1 VEQVELRTVR
11 RGLHWE
17 KCLHVSLAPPA
28 VEKKMVRHRWV
39 LDSILFLFVL
49 ALVGCDSPTAP
60 EVNLPVTRVVQG
72 FFSAGDASQRLVIRS
87 QAELTAAWDAMFRT
101 LSQPPEI
108 PIVDF
113 SQEMLII
120 ARAGAKPSG
129 GYCIT
134 VDSAVGSGRRMTVTV
149 RSGGPSAGTILP
161 VVTHPFDVVRVP
173 RRDEVTFSEVSFVG
187 NCGPL
192 T

>member
-1 VEQVELRTVR
+1 MEPR
-11 RGLHWE
+11 RGALH
-17 KCLHVSLAPPA
+17 SN
-28 VEKKMVRHRWV
+28 
-39 LDSILFLFVL
+39 LFLFVL

-72 FFSAGDASQRLVIRS
+72 FFSAGEASQRLVIRS

-101 LSQPPEI
+101 FSHPPEI
-108 PIVDF
+108 PIIDF
-113 SQEMLII
+113 SQEMVII
-120 ARAGAKPSG
+120 ARAGAKPTG
-129 GYCIT
+129 GYCVA
-134 VDSAVGSGRRMTVTV
+134 VDSAVGSRRSMMVTV
-149 RSGGPSAGTILP
+149 RSGGPSAGNAILP

-173 RRDEVTFSEVSFVG
+173 RRDEVTFTEVSFVG

>member
-1 VEQVELRTVR
+1 
-11 RGLHWE
+11 
-17 KCLHVSLAPPA
+17 
-28 VEKKMVRHRWV
+28 M
-39 LDSILFLFVL
+39 
-49 ALVGCDSPTAP
+49 
-60 EVNLPVTRVVQG
+60 NLPVTRVVQG

-101 LSQPPEI
+101 LSPPPEI

-120 ARAGAKPSG
+120 ALAGAKPSG
-129 GYCIT
+129 GYCIS
-134 VDSAVGSGRRMTVTV
+134 VDSAVGSRRRMTVTV
-149 RSGGPSAGTILP
+149 RSGGPSAGNPILP

-173 RRDEVTFSEVSFVG
+173 RRDEVTFTEVSFVG

>member
-1 VEQVELRTVR
+1 MKRER
-11 RGLHWE
+11 RGIH
-17 KCLHVSLAPPA
+17 P
-28 VEKKMVRHRWV
+28 
-39 LDSILFLFVL
+39 ILIASVI

-60 EVNLPVTRVVQG
+60 EAVPITRVTQG
-72 FFSAGDASQRLVIRS
+72 YFSAGDASQRVVVRS
-87 QAELTAAWDAMFRT
+87 QAELASAWEAMFRT
-101 LSQPPEI
+101 LSEPPEM
-108 PIVDF
+108 PAVDF

-129 GYCIT
+129 GYCIA
-134 VDSAVGSGRRMTVTV
+134 VDSAAASRRRMTVTV
-149 RSGGPSAGTILP
+149 RSGGPTAGNALLP

-173 RRDEVTFSEVSFVG
+173 RRDEVTFSEVSFIG

>member
-1 VEQVELRTVR
+1 MQ
-11 RGLHWE
+11 
-17 KCLHVSLAPPA
+17 
-28 VEKKMVRHRWV
+28 RHRRA
-39 LDSILFLFVL
+39 LRSILFLFVL

-72 FFSAGDASQRLVIRS
+72 FFSAGEASQRLVIRS
-87 QAELTAAWDAMFRT
+87 PAELTAAWDAMFRT
-101 LSQPPEI
+101 LSHPPEI
-108 PIVDF
+108 PTVDF
-113 SQEMLII
+113 SQEMVII
-120 ARAGAKPSG
+120 VRAGAKPTG

-134 VDSAVGSGRRMTVTV
+134 VDSAVGNRRRMTVTI
-149 RSGGPSAGTILP
+149 RSGGPSAGHTILP

-173 RRDEVTFSEVSFVG
+173 RREEVTFTEVSFVG

>member
-1 VEQVELRTVR
+1 ME
-11 RGLHWE
+11 
-17 KCLHVSLAPPA
+17 
-28 VEKKMVRHRWV
+28 RHRWA
-39 LDSILFLFVL
+39 LHSILFLFVL
-49 ALVGCDSPTAP
+49 ALVGCDSPVAP
-60 EVNLPVTRVVQG
+60 EVSLPVTRVVQG
-72 FFSAGDASQRLVIRS
+72 FFSAGEAPQRLVIQS

-101 LSQPPEI
+101 FSQPPEI
-108 PIVDF
+108 PIIDF

-120 ARAGAKPSG
+120 ARAGAKPTG

-134 VDSAVGSGRRMTVTV
+134 VDSAVGSQRRMTVTV
-149 RSGGPSAGTILP
+149 RSGGPSAGNTILP

-173 RRDEVTFSEVSFVG
+173 RRDEVMFTEVSFVG

>member
-1 VEQVELRTVR
+1 MKRHHRT
-11 RGLHWE
+11 L
-17 KCLHVSLAPPA
+17 C
-28 VEKKMVRHRWV
+28 
-39 LDSILFLFVL
+39 SIPFLFVL
-49 ALVGCDSPTAP
+49 GLLGCDSPTAP
-60 EVNLPVTRVVQG
+60 EVNLPVTRVIQG
-72 FFSAGDASQRLVIRS
+72 FFSDGEAPQRLVVQS

-101 LSQPPEI
+101 LSEPPQI
-108 PIVDF
+108 PTVDF
-113 SQEMLII
+113 SQEMVII

-134 VDSAVGSGRRMTVTV
+134 VDSVVGNSRRMTVTV
-149 RSGGPSAGTILP
+149 RSGGPSAGQTILP

-173 RRDEVTFSEVSFVG
+173 RRGEVTFTETSFVG

>member
-1 VEQVELRTVR
+1 ME
-11 RGLHWE
+11 
-17 KCLHVSLAPPA
+17 
-28 VEKKMVRHRWV
+28 RHRRA
-39 LDSILFLFVL
+39 LHSILFLFVL
-49 ALVGCDSPTAP
+49 GLIGCDSPTAP
-60 EVNLPVTRVVQG
+60 EVNLPVTRVIQG
-72 FFSAGDASQRLVIRS
+72 YFSAGDASQRLVIRS

-101 LSQPPEI
+101 LSPPPEI

-120 ARAGAKPSG
+120 ALAGAKPSG
-129 GYCIT
+129 GYCIS
-134 VDSAVGSGRRMTVTV
+134 VDSAVGSRRRMTVTV
-149 RSGGPSAGTILP
+149 RSGGPSAGNPILP

-173 RRDEVTFSEVSFVG
+173 RRDEVTFSEVSFIG

>member
-1 VEQVELRTVR
+1 MEHHRAA
-11 RGLHWE
+11 LH
-17 KCLHVSLAPPA
+17 A
-28 VEKKMVRHRWV
+28 
-39 LDSILFLFVL
+39 ILFLPVL
-49 ALVGCDSPTAP
+49 AVVGCDSPTAP

-72 FFSAGDASQRLVIRS
+72 YFSGGTASQRLVIRS
-87 QAELTAAWDAMFRT
+87 QTELTAAWDAIFSIF
-101 LSQPPEI
+101 SQPPEI
-108 PIVDF
+108 PIIDF

-134 VDSAVGSGRRMTVTV
+134 VDSAVGSRQRMTATV
-149 RSGGPSAGTILP
+149 RSGGPSAGNAILP

-173 RRDEVTFSEVSFVG
+173 RRDEVTFTEVSFVG

>member
-1 VEQVELRTVR
+1 M
-11 RGLHWE
+11 
-17 KCLHVSLAPPA
+17 A
-28 VEKKMVRHRWV
+28 RHRWAFH
-39 LDSILFLFVL
+39 SILFLLVL
-49 ALVGCDSPTAP
+49 ALVGCDSPTEP
-60 EVNLPVTRVVQG
+60 EVSLPVTRVVQG

-101 LSQPPEI
+101 FSQPPEI
-108 PIVDF
+108 PIIDF

-120 ARAGAKPSG
+120 ARAGAKPTG

-134 VDSAVGSGRRMTVTV
+134 VDSAVGSRRRMTVTV
-149 RSGGPSAGTILP
+149 RSGGPSAGNPILP

-173 RRDEVTFSEVSFVG
+173 RRDEVAFTEVSFVG

>member
-1 VEQVELRTVR
+1 ME
-11 RGLHWE
+11 
-17 KCLHVSLAPPA
+17 
-28 VEKKMVRHRWV
+28 RHRWT
-39 LDSILFLFVL
+39 LHSILLVFVL

-60 EVNLPVTRVVQG
+60 EVSLPVTRVVQG

-87 QAELTAAWDAMFRT
+87 QAELTSAWEAMFRT
-101 LSQPPEI
+101 MSQPPEI
-108 PIVDF
+108 PIIDF

-120 ARAGAKPSG
+120 ARAGAKPTG

-134 VDSAVGSGRRMTVTV
+134 VDSAVGSRHRVTVTV
-149 RSGGPSAGTILP
+149 RSGGPSAGNAILP
-161 VVTHPFDVVRVP
+161 VVTHPFDVVRIP
-173 RRDEVTFSEVSFVG
+173 RRDEVTFTEVSFVG

>member
-1 VEQVELRTVR
+1 ME
-11 RGLHWE
+11 
-17 KCLHVSLAPPA
+17 
-28 VEKKMVRHRWV
+28 RHRWAFH
-39 LDSILFLFVL
+39 SILFVFVL
-49 ALVGCDSPTAP
+49 GLVGCDSPTAP

-72 FFSAGDASQRLVIRS
+72 FFSAGEASQRLVIRS

-101 LSQPPEI
+101 FSQPPEI
-108 PIVDF
+108 PIIDF

-120 ARAGAKPSG
+120 ARAGAKSTG

-134 VDSAVGSGRRMTVTV
+134 VDSAVGSRRGMTVTV
-149 RSGGPSAGTILP
+149 RSGGPSAGNAILP

-173 RRDEVTFSEVSFVG
+173 RRDEVRFTEVSFVG